1 METTLKINHLA
12 VLTCIVLSFVLG
24 FIWYDPLFGET
35 WMALVGLDLATV
47 EANPPGAGAWI
58 TNILS
63 SLAPIYVLAWLFT
76 KLDIRSG
83 LHGAGIGL
91 LIAFSFNFL
100 SRMTSD
106 MFAQAPYE
114 LVWITGGFD
123 MIFLTISGFILGV
136 WIKQSTTN
144 P

>member
-12 VLTCIVLSFVLG
+12 VIACVVLSFVLG

-35 WMALVGLDLATV
+35 WMALVGLDLAIV
-47 EANPPGAGAWI
+47 EANPPSAGAWI

-63 SLAPIYVLAWLFT
+63 SLAPIYVLSWLFT

-83 LHGAGIGL
+83 LRGAGIGL

-114 LVWITGGFD
+114 LVWMTGGFD
-123 MIFLTISGFILGV
+123 KFYLTISGVIRGV
-136 WIKQSTTN
+136 WIQQA
-144 P
+144 PADA

>member
-1 METTLKINHLA
+1 
-12 VLTCIVLSFVLG
+12 
-24 FIWYDPLFGET
+24 
-35 WMALVGLDLATV
+35 MALVGLDLATV

-106 MFAQAPYE
+106 MFAQAPYD

-123 MIFLTISGFILGV
+123 MIYLTISGFILGV

-144 P
+144 S

>member
-12 VLTCIVLSFVLG
+12 VLTCVVLSFVLG

-58 TNILS
+58 TNIIS

-83 LHGAGIGL
+83 LRGAGIGL

-106 MFAQAPYE
+106 MFAQAQYE

-123 MIFLTISGFILGV
+123 MIYLTISGFILGV

-144 P
+144 S